1 MRNLNVG
8 NDFAF
13 QNKEAED
20 VRDKVAEI
28 VHTENEPGGKAEGK
42 ADTQAVKEE
51 GQKGKK
57 KGKPAKV

>member
-28 VHTENEPGGKAEGK
+28 VHTENEPGRKAEGK